1 MKLTH
6 SLLCLFVVVSSA
18 LSDDTVV
25 NPRGARPIEHGYK
38 AQDTCKTK
46 EWQMCTDDDWGNKCP
61 SGCRVQ
67 GLMDKADHDIIKKIE
82 NIRRLL
88 DEGRKLY
95 RSADQVSKNTYSYLR
110 ERLTS
115 SAGNDNRYTTLAE
128 QLRQRITD
136 IKIKIDRQ
144 LRLLDA
150 LKSQVKDQ
158 VIVIQRLEVDI
169 DIKLRTCK
177 GSCASY
183 TEFSVDRE
191 SYAALDK
198 QMDHLNTLRVQ
209 NVETVS
215 SLGIMKSRPLKDLVL
230 PSIYKSGTGKAEQK
244 QLLFGD
250 VGQMKL
256 TLEAEGSTAES
267 AATVSKF
274 PTSVCT
280 ALKSSL
286 KQHNHHGYTR
296 FGHCPARP
304 TYPLCSDEEREDKCP
319 SGCHLEG
326 LINLADEDI
335 RKRLRNI
342 CERIQENQDV
352 TSSVMQKS
360 VQFYGSQR
368 KAIIQTYM
376 QEIRY
381 AKFAEDLHR
390 NLTFL
395 HKRSA
400 ELAKDLKKHHHLIW
414 DQINEIRRTEVDIDI
429 KIRAC
434 KGSCKQTFD
443 HAVDNDAFKAME
455 NKMEQFNIISK
466 RRKSFS
472 KNKKLKLQSVD
483 RPSVSPSYRKIPI
496 VRTELLTKFE
506 DIEQHQVILDE
517 LLEDI

>member
-1 MKLTH
+1 MEEIL
-6 SLLCLFVVVSSA
+6 
-18 LSDDTVV
+18 
-25 NPRGARPIEHGYK
+25 
-38 AQDTCKTK
+38 Q
-46 EWQMCTDDDWGNKCP
+46 
-61 SGCRVQ
+61 
-67 GLMDKADHDIIKKIE
+67 
-82 NIRRLL
+82 
-88 DEGRKLY
+88 
-95 RSADQVSKNTYSYLR
+95 
-110 ERLTS
+110 
-115 SAGNDNRYTTLAE
+115 
-128 QLRQRITD
+128 
-136 IKIKIDRQ
+136 
-144 LRLLDA
+144 
-150 LKSQVKDQ
+150 
-158 VIVIQRLEVDI
+158 
-169 DIKLRTCK
+169 
-177 GSCASY
+177 
-183 TEFSVDRE
+183 
-191 SYAALDK
+191 
-198 QMDHLNTLRVQ
+198 
-209 NVETVS
+209 
-215 SLGIMKSRPLKDLVL
+215 
-230 PSIYKSGTGKAEQK
+230 
-244 QLLFGD
+244 
-250 VGQMKL
+250 
-256 TLEAEGSTAES
+256 
-267 AATVSKF
+267 
-274 PTSVCT
+274 VCT

-286 KQHNHHGYTR
+286 KQHNHCGYTR

-319 SGCHLEG
+319 SGCLLEG

-342 CERIQENQDV
+342 CERIQESQDV

-400 ELAKDLKKHHHLIW
+400 ELAKDLQKHHQLIW
-414 DQINEIRRTEVDIDI
+414 NQINEIRRIEVDIDI

-443 HAVDNDAFKAME
+443 HTVDNEAFKDME
-455 NKMEQFNIISK
+455 NKMEQFSIISK

-472 KNKKLKLQSVD
+472 KNKKLQLQSVD
-483 RPSVSPSYRKIPI
+483 RPTVSPSYRKIPI